1 MKNQRVLLLMVFCF
15 TILAPSYAQTQ
26 TASPSN
32 IPSANEFTAY
42 RPYTGRY
49 SYGLNPGWYYYVAP
63 DGSWVS
69 NWGTQN
75 LIDLGTGNASK
86 GVKGVGAKTYRM
98 KVTDEYLTLYGQT
111 SLLPDYQYLQSIG
124 AKEIAAFVGEPSAA
138 DRLDTLFPGASEK
151 SKVFKG
157 MYEPIWLDAAQTQI
171 NPANTFAKYLYN
183 AVKTYGDY
191 ITFWEI
197 VNEPDFTYGSGGWLG
212 DMNPPAA
219 GSWFDHD
226 PTPADLVNL
235 QAPVQYYIRLLRI
248 SWEVIKKLQPNDY
261 ICTGGIGN
269 RSFLAALL
277 RNTDNPNGGKVTP
290 EFPLKAGAY
299 FDVLSFHTYPEFSWD
314 VKHWD
319 NSIGGQLYNRH
330 SDAAVSGHFRY
341 KNNMDSL
348 LRVNGYNGVQYP
360 AKQFICTETGMSRV
374 MDNDNVGSNEI
385 QRNYMMKAHVKTQM
399 DGQIKQTY
407 WFQTADGTT
416 APDHWGQFGCYYY
429 FGDKMPYNAT
439 PTDQGIAL
447 KTTSDLLYG
456 RTYDANRTAALGLPA
471 TMDGAAFKGSDG
483 SYIYVLWAKTS
494 TDLSETASATY
505 SFPAA
510 IVVNG
515 TVSKKEW
522 NFSQT
527 NAATTLGSL
536 NIPLS
541 GTPAFFEIVAGVP
554 GKAPVVNAGAD
565 QTITSPVNTVTLS
578 GSATGSEVTDS
589 IASYTWTL
597 ISGPSGGSFTA
608 ASSATTKVNGLVQGS
623 YTFRLA
629 VTDSQGATAT
639 DDVQVTVNAPSTKDT
654 TIRIEAENWT
664 SMNGVQ
670 TETVYDAG
678 GGRNVGWIDQGDWME
693 YTITVPASGS
703 YKISFRIA
711 TPNDGAQFQVK
722 NADGAVLAAVNVPN
736 TGAYQTWQ
744 TTSTTL
750 TLSAGTQTIRLQ
762 SSAQPGWNIN
772 WLELTGGAA
781 TNQPPVANAG
791 ADQALTLP
799 ASSLTLNGSGTDAD
813 GTIASYAWAQVSG
826 PAVSSFSSASAGS
839 TIVTGLVQGTYTF
852 RLTVTD
858 NLGDTAADDVVVTV
872 APANHPPVA
881 EAGPDQY
888 ITLPVNSIT
897 LHGSGSDDDGSIAS
911 YSWSKIAGP
920 EQFILTN
927 ATSAQTAVSNLTQGV
942 YSFRLE
948 VVDNQG
954 AISADTVQ
962 ISVSAALPPPNK
974 APLASAGA
982 DQTITLPASS
992 VQLNG
997 TGTDSD
1003 GTISSYQWSKISG
1016 PAAYNLS
1023 APSVASATVNGLV
1036 EGTYQFELSVTDNL
1050 GAIGKDTVLVV
1061 VNPAPNQPPVA
1072 TAGADQTIT
1081 LPTST
1086 VALNGSGADADGTI
1100 VSYSWHKISGP
1111 QPFVLSSSVLSSVTL
1126 SGLAEGSYQFELT
1139 VTDNQG
1145 AAGKDTVTI
1154 VVNPAPNQ
1162 APVVN
1167 AGSDISI
1174 TLPVNTVTLS
1184 GNATDADGSVQSYQW
1199 TRVSGPASFSLTTPA
1214 MASTSATGLVE
1225 GVYIFRLTV
1234 TDNKGA
1240 TASDDVQVTVKA
1252 ALPPP
1257 DMAPVANAGP
1267 DQTII
1272 LPTNKVQLNGSGT
1285 DADGTITAYQWQ
1297 KIEGPDSYQISAPT
1311 GAKTNLSGL
1320 VAGTYQFKLT
1330 VWDNAGASG
1339 ADTVTVTVLPKTG
1352 RAKATASLYPNPATS
1367 SIYLQIDGTTD
1378 SGNSTLRIFNS
1389 AGTLMYQEAIIR
1401 TSHHTIKE
1409 VNISQFKK
1417 GTYVLSVA
1425 ADIDTQI
1432 SMKFIKQ

>member
-1 MKNQRVLLLMVFCF
+1 MKNQRVLLLMVCCY
-15 TILAPSYAQTQ
+15 TILAQSYAQTQ

-32 IPSANEFTAY
+32 ISSANEFAAY
-42 RPYTGRY
+42 KPYTGRY

-98 KVTDEYLTLYGQT
+98 KVTDEYLTTYGQT
-111 SLLPDYQYLQSIG
+111 SLLPDYQYLQTIG

-171 NPANTFAKYLYN
+171 NPANTYAKYLYN
-183 AVKTYGDY
+183 AVKTYGNY

-235 QAPVQYYIRLLRI
+235 QAPIQYYIRLLRI

-269 RSFLAALL
+269 RSFLSALL
-277 RNTDNPNGGKVTP
+277 RNTDNPDGGKVTA

-319 NSIGGQLYNRH
+319 NAIGGQLYNRH
-330 SDAAVSGHFRY
+330 SDAAVSGHLRY

-348 LRVNGYNGVQYP
+348 LRVNGYDGIQYP

-374 MDNDNVGSNEI
+374 MDNDNVGSNDI
-385 QRNYMMKAHVKTQM
+385 QRNYLMKAHVKTQM

-456 RTYDANRTAALGLPA
+456 RIYDADRTAALGLSA
-471 TMDGAAFKGSDG
+471 KMDGGAFKGSDG

-494 TDLSETASATY
+494 TDLSETASETY
-505 SFPAA
+505 SFPAT

-527 NAATTLGSL
+527 NVATTLGSL
-536 NIPLS
+536 NISLS

-554 GKAPVVNAGAD
+554 GKAPVVNAGPD
-565 QTITSPVNTVTLS
+565 QTITLPVNSVTLNGSAS
-578 GSATGSEVTDS
+578 GSDLTDS
-589 IASYTWTL
+589 ITSYSWFL
-597 ISGPSGGSFTA
+597 VSGPSGSSFTA
-608 ASSATTKVNGLVQGS
+608 PFSATTKVNGLVQGR
-623 YTFRLA
+623 YTFRLT
-629 VTDSQGATAT
+629 VTDSQNATAT

-654 TIRIEAENWT
+654 TLRIEAENWT
-664 SMNGVQ
+664 GMSGVQ
-670 TETVYDAG
+670 AETVYDAG
-678 GGRNVGWIDQGDWME
+678 GGRNVGWIDLGDWME
-693 YTITVPASGS
+693 YTITVPAAGT
-703 YKISFRIA
+703 YKANFRIA

-722 NADGAVLAAVNVPN
+722 NTAGTVLATVNVPN
-736 TGAYQTWQ
+736 TGTYQTWQ

-750 TLSAGTQTIRLQ
+750 TLPAGVQTIRLQ
-762 SSAQPGWNIN
+762 STTQSGWNIN
-772 WLELTGGAA
+772 WFELIGGAV

-791 ADQALTLP
+791 ADQTLTLP
-799 ASSLTLNGSGTDAD
+799 TNGITLNGSGADTD
-813 GTIASYAWAQVSG
+813 GTITSFAWSQVSG
-826 PAVSSFSSASAGS
+826 PAVSSFSSASADS
-839 TIVTGLVQGTYTF
+839 TTVTGLAQGTYTF
-852 RLTVTD
+852 RLTITD
-858 NLGDTAADDVVVTV
+858 NLGATASDDIVVIVN
-872 APANHPPVA
+872 AANHPPVA
-881 EAGPDQY
+881 NAGPDQY
-888 ITLPVNSIT
+888 ITLPIDSVALN
-897 LHGSGSDDDGSIAS
+897 GSGRDDDGSVAS
-911 YSWSKIAGP
+911 YSWSKAAGP
-920 EQFILTN
+920 DQFTIAH
-927 ATSAQTAVSNLTQGV
+927 ATSGQTAVTNLAQGV

-954 AISADTVQ
+954 AVSVDTVQ

-974 APLASAGA
+974 APLANAGA
-982 DQTITLPASS
+982 DQTITLPANS

-997 TGTDSD
+997 TGTDAD
-1003 GTISSYQWSKISG
+1003 GTISAFQWARISG
-1016 PAAYNLS
+1016 PATYIMTTLTG
-1023 APSVASATVNGLV
+1023 ASTTVHGLV
-1036 EGTYQFELSVTDNL
+1036 EGSYQFELTVTDNL
-1050 GAIGKDTVLVV
+1050 GAIGKDTVVV
-1061 VNPAPNQPPVA
+1061 IVNPAPNQPPVA
-1072 TAGADQTIT
+1072 NAGADQTIT
-1081 LPTST
+1081 LPTSS
-1086 VALNGSGADADGTI
+1086 VALNGSGADPDGAI
-1100 VSYSWHKISGP
+1100 VSYSWNKISGP
-1111 QPFVLSSSVLSSVTL
+1111 QQYVLSSSIQPSVTL
-1126 SGLAEGSYQFELT
+1126 SGLVEGSYQFELT

-1145 AAGKDTVTI
+1145 AIGKDTVMI
-1154 VVNPAPNQ
+1154 SLNPAPNQ
-1162 APVVN
+1162 SPVAN
-1167 AGSDISI
+1167 AGSDII
-1174 TLPVNTVTLS
+1174 LTLPVNTASLS
-1184 GNATDADGSVQSYQW
+1184 GNASDADGSVQSYQW
-1199 TRVSGPASFSLTTPA
+1199 TKVSGSDSYTLTTPSL
-1214 MASTSATGLVE
+1214 ASTSATGLVE

-1240 TASDDVQVTVKA
+1240 SASDEVQITVKA

-1257 DMAPVANAGP
+1257 NIAPVANAGA
-1267 DQTII
+1267 DQTIT

-1311 GAKTNLSGL
+1311 SAKTNLSGL
-1320 VAGTYQFKLT
+1320 AAGTYKFKLT
-1330 VWDNAGASG
+1330 IWDNAGASG
-1339 ADTVTVTVLPKTG
+1339 SDTVTVTVLPKTG
-1352 RAKATASLYPNPATS
+1352 RAKATASLYPNPAIS

-1378 SGNSTLRIFNS
+1378 RGNSTLRIFNS
-1389 AGTLMYQEAIIR
+1389 AGILMYQEAIIR

-1417 GTYVLSVA
+1417 GTYLLSVD